1 MRFAS
6 LGSGSKGN
14 ATVVQTND
22 TLLLV
27 DCGFPAKET
36 ERRLARLGIRPEQVD
51 AILVTHEHGD
61 HAAGVA
67 VASRQWQLPV
77 FLSHGTAASGRI
89 TDAHRLICIDADTQF
104 QVGDIQCEAIAV
116 PHDARE
122 PVQYCLSHGA
132 ERLGI
137 LTDLGS
143 ITPHV
148 IAAFGNC
155 TGLLLE
161 CNHDLDLLLQGPYPP
176 ALKKRVA
183 GDFGHL
189 NNQQAAQLLATAN
202 TERLRQLVIGHI
214 SEQNNSLAHA
224 QQSLQPVLSTLSANV
239 VFACQSEGFDWLEL
253 SSLAPKQNQSRC
265 A

>member
-14 ATVVQTND
+14 ATVVQTSD

-36 ERRLARLGIRPEQVD
+36 ERRMARLGIRPEQLD

-67 VASRQWQLPV
+67 VVSRQWQVPV

-89 TDAHRLICIDADTQF
+89 SDAYRLLCIDADTQF
-104 QVGDIQCEAIAV
+104 QVGDIHCEAIAV

-122 PVQYCLSHGA
+122 PVQYCLRHGN

-148 IAAFGNC
+148 VAAFSNC

-161 CNHDLDLLLQGPYPP
+161 SNHDLDMLFQGPYPP

-189 NNQQAAQLLATAN
+189 NNQQAAQLLAMAD
-202 TERLRQLVIGHI
+202 TERLRHLVIGHI

-224 QQSLQPVLSTLSANV
+224 QRSLEQVLSTLTANI
-239 VFACQSEGFDWLEL
+239 VFAGQSEGFAWLEL
-253 SSLAPKQNQSRC
+253 ASIGEQQAHC

>member
-14 ATVVQTND
+14 ATVVQAND

-36 ERRLARLGIRPEQVD
+36 ERRLGRLGIHPEQID

-61 HAAGVA
+61 HASGVA
-67 VASRQWQLPV
+67 VVSRQWQLPV

-89 TDAHRLICIDADTQF
+89 TDAYSLICIDADSQF
-104 QVGDIQCEAIAV
+104 QVGDIQCEAVAV

-122 PVQYCLSHGA
+122 PVQYCLSHA
-132 ERLGI
+132 EERLGI

-148 IAAFGNC
+148 VAAFGNC

-161 CNHDLDLLLQGPYPP
+161 CNHDLDMLLQGPYPA

-189 NNQQAAQLLATAN
+189 NNQQAAQLLATAD
-202 TERLRQLVIGHI
+202 TERLCQLVIGHI
-214 SEQNNSLAHA
+214 SEQNNSLTRA
-224 QQSLQPVLSTLSANV
+224 QQSLGQVLSSLTANV
-239 VFACQSEGFDWLEL
+239 VFACQSEGFSWLEL
-253 SSLAPKQNQSRC
+253 STRVKQAHC

>member
-1 MRFAS
+1 MMRFAS

-14 ATVVQTND
+14 ATVVQAND

-36 ERRLARLGIRPEQVD
+36 ERRLDRLGVHPEQID

-61 HAAGVA
+61 HASGVA
-67 VASRQWQLPV
+67 VLSRQWQIPV

-89 TDAHRLICIDADTQF
+89 TDVHSLVCIDADSQF
-104 QVGDIQCEAIAV
+104 QVGDIQCEAVAV

-122 PVQYCLSHGA
+122 PVQYCLSYA
-132 ERLGI
+132 EERLGI

-148 IAAFGNC
+148 VAAFGNC

-161 CNHDLDLLLQGPYPP
+161 SNHDLDMLLQGPYPA

-214 SEQNNSLAHA
+214 SEQNNSLIRA
-224 QQSLQPVLSTLSANV
+224 QQSLGQVLSSLTANV
-239 VFACQSEGFDWLEL
+239 VFACQSEGFSWLEL
-253 SSLAPKQNQSRC
+253 STRVKHAHC